1 MKPCNRK
8 LFLYYDPPYSSSTT
22 TTNDSSSASSPPSS
36 SKMLSQ
42 QNPPFDSSMALTIVV
57 LLTAL
62 FFMGFFS
69 IYIRRM
75 SEDPTAHLS
84 RRRRYRG
91 GHVPLH
97 SFPFPSDHHHHHGS
111 AASGKGLD
119 PTTVRS
125 LPVYCYHGNAKYEN
139 QIDCAICL
147 SEFEDTECV
156 KTIPSCKHIF
166 HVECIDMW
174 LASHVSC
181 PVCRGTKLF
190 EINGGGG
197 GGAGEMGVM
206 QERIDQSESQ
216 SSTVEI
222 SDTCM
227 AMGTTSR
234 MRRTKSWSSSIRQQ
248 AMLRRTLS
256 F

>member
-1 MKPCNRK
+1 MKPCIRK
-8 LFLYYDPPYSSSTT
+8 LFLYYDPPYSTT
-22 TTNDSSSASSPPSS
+22 TTNTNVTSSPPSS
-36 SKMLSQ
+36 SKNLSQ
-42 QNPPFDSSMALTIVV
+42 QNPPFDSSMALTIIV

-84 RRRRYRG
+84 RRRRYPG
-91 GHVPLH
+91 GRLD
-97 SFPFPSDHHHHHGS
+97 SFPLPSNHHHGS
-111 AASGKGLD
+111 ASRKGLD

-125 LPVYCYHGNAKYEN
+125 LPMYSYHGKAKY

-147 SEFEDTECV
+147 SEFEERECV
-156 KTIPSCKHIF
+156 KTIPYCKHVF
-166 HVECIDMW
+166 HVECIDTW

-181 PVCRGTKLF
+181 PVCRGTRLF
-190 EINGGGG
+190 DIKGGGSGSRGGGG
-197 GGAGEMGVM
+197 GLGVM
-206 QERIDQSESQ
+206 QERIDESISQ
-216 SSTVEI
+216 SSTIEI

-227 AMGTTSR
+227 MMGTTSR
-234 MRRTKSWSSSIRQQ
+234 MRRTSSCSSLQQ
-248 AMLRRTLS
+248 RPMLQRTLS